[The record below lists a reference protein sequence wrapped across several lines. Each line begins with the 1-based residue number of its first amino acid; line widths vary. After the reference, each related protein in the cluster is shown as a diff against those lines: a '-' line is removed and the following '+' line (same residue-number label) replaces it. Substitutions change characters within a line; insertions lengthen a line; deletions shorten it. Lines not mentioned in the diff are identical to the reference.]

1 MLKDIATL
9 SEFII
14 LYSLKMT
21 LFFRVSLRVILL
33 TLSKEAGLIEKNILH
48 DNQPSC
54 CNKLGKKGQLN
65 DPQVL
70 TLVKYIS
77 FKESHLNNTYCKA
90 CRALSS
96 SSI

>member
-70 TLVKYIS
+70 STYLSEIY
-77 FKESHLNNTYCKA
+77 FFQRESLKQHL
-90 CRALSS
+90 L
-96 SSI
+96 